1 MADDGIKKIT
11 LKNGKVRYRTVVDG
25 GYVPKTDK
33 ETGEVLTDPETG
45 ETLLTRKQ
53 ITITRDSKTE
63 VREERARIIH
73 QRSAGTLVLPS
84 SVTVAEL
91 IDMWLR
97 AATRD
102 VEVATKRSYEDAMRY
117 VRTHLGYKR
126 LQELSE
132 DDVESLIDWM
142 LTSAR
147 RRGGKPGTGVGER
160 TVSLTLGRLRA
171 ALNLAVRR
179 QLVTRNVA
187 EHVTIPRA
195 ARKEAKAKKKTY
207 IPWTQDEVQQ
217 FLAHVATDRL
227 YAVWLLSLIG
237 LRPAE
242 VAGLRWIDVDLGA
255 GTLKVETTRT
265 LVAGVVVEKDAKSG
279 AGERGLPLP
288 EIVWKALKAFRRR
301 QAKEQLAAG
310 EGWHG
315 SGRVACDELGRE
327 VKTDWLRRRA
337 YKAMET
343 GQVRKVRLYD
353 ARHACL
359 SWMANNGVPDV
370 VVSAWAGHADLSFTK
385 RVYVHSDPD
394 ALRAGSE
401 KLGELLG

>member
-1 MADDGIKKIT
+1 MSDGIKKIT
-11 LKNGKVRYRTVVDG
+11 LKNNKVRYRTVVDAG
-25 GYVPKTDK
+25 RDADGH
-33 ETGEVLTDPETG
+33 
-45 ETLLTRKQ
+45 RKQ
-53 ITITRDSKTE
+53 ITITRDTKTE
-63 VREERARIIH
+63 VKEERARIIS
-73 QRSAGTLVLPS
+73 QRAAGTFVAPNKTTVDTLV
-84 SVTVAEL
+84 E
-91 IDMWLR
+91 MWLK

-102 VEVATKRSYEDAMRY
+102 VELATKRSYEDAMRY
-117 VRTHLGYKR
+117 VQTHLGGKR
-126 LQELSE
+126 LQELTE

-179 QLVTRNVA
+179 QLVARNVA

-207 IPWTQDEVQQ
+207 IPWNEVEVQQ
-217 FLAHVATDRL
+217 FLAHVVPDRL
-227 YAVWLLSLIG
+227 HAVWLLSLIG

-242 VAGLRWIDVDLGA
+242 VAGLRWIDVDLEA

-288 EIVWKALKAFRRR
+288 EIVWKALRAFRRR
-301 QAKEQLAAG
+301 QIAEQLEAG
-310 EGWHG
+310 AGWHA
-315 SGRVACDELGRE
+315 SGRVACDELGRA

-343 GQVRKVRLYD
+343 AQVRRVRLYD

-370 VVSAWAGHADLSFTK
+370 VVSAWAGHADLGFTK
-385 RVYVHSDPD
+385 RIYVHSDPQ
-394 ALRAGSE
+394 ALKAGSE

>member
-1 MADDGIKKIT
+1 MSDGIKKIT
-11 LKNGKVRYRTVVDG
+11 LKNGKVRYRAVVDAG
-25 GYVPKTDK
+25 RDADGH
-33 ETGEVLTDPETG
+33 
-45 ETLLTRKQ
+45 RKQ
-53 ITITRDSKTE
+53 LTITRDTKTE
-63 VREERARIIH
+63 VKEERARIIS
-73 QRSAGTLVLPS
+73 QRAAGTFVAPNKLTVNYLVE
-84 SVTVAEL
+84 A
-91 IDMWLR
+91 WLKS
-97 AATRD
+97 ATRD
-102 VEVATKRSYEDAMRY
+102 VEAATKRSYEDAMRY
-117 VRTHLGYKR
+117 VQTHLGEKR
-126 LQELSE
+126 LQELTE

-179 QLVTRNVA
+179 QLVARNVA

-207 IPWTQDEVQQ
+207 IPWTLDEVQQ
-217 FLAHVATDRL
+217 FLGHVASDRL
-227 YAVWLLSLIG
+227 HAVWLLSLIG

-242 VAGLRWIDVDLGA
+242 VAGLRWIDVDLEA

-279 AGERGLPLP
+279 SGERGLPLP
-288 EIVWKALKAFRRR
+288 EIVWKSLRAFRRR
-301 QAKEQLAAG
+301 QIAEQLEAG
-310 EGWHG
+310 AGWHA
-315 SGRVACDELGRE
+315 SGRVACDELGRA

-343 GQVRKVRLYD
+343 AEVRKVRLYD

-370 VVSAWAGHADLSFTK
+370 VVSAWAGHADLGFTK
-385 RVYVHSDPD
+385 RIYVHSDPQ
-394 ALRAGSE
+394 ALKAGSD

>member
-1 MADDGIKKIT
+1 MSDGIKKIT
-11 LKNGKVRYRTVVDG
+11 LKNNKVRYRAVVDAG
-25 GYVPKTDK
+25 RDADGN
-33 ETGEVLTDPETG
+33 
-45 ETLLTRKQ
+45 RKQ
-53 ITITRDSKTE
+53 ITITRDTRTE
-63 VREERARIIH
+63 VKEERARIIS
-73 QRSAGTLVLPS
+73 QRAAGTFVAPNKLTVDTLV
-84 SVTVAEL
+84 E
-91 IDMWLR
+91 MWLK

-102 VEVATKRSYEDAMRY
+102 VELATKRSYEDAMRY
-117 VRTHLGYKR
+117 VQTHLGGKR
-126 LQELSE
+126 LQELTE

-147 RRGGKPGTGVGER
+147 RRGGRPGTGVGER

-179 QLVTRNVA
+179 QLVARNVA

-207 IPWTQDEVQQ
+207 IPWNEVEVQQ
-217 FLAHVATDRL
+217 FLAHVASDRL
-227 YAVWLLSLIG
+227 HAVWLLSLIG

-242 VAGLRWIDVDLGA
+242 VAGLRWIDVDLEA

-288 EIVWKALKAFRRR
+288 EIVWKALRAFRRR
-301 QAKEQLAAG
+301 QIAEQLEAG
-310 EGWHG
+310 AGWHA
-315 SGRVACDELGRE
+315 SGRVACDELGRA

-343 GQVRKVRLYD
+343 AQVRRVRLYD

-370 VVSAWAGHADLSFTK
+370 VVSAWAGHADLGFTK
-385 RVYVHSDPD
+385 RIYVHSDPQ
-394 ALRAGSE
+394 ALKAGSD

>member
-1 MADDGIKKIT
+1 MSDGIKKIT
-11 LKNGKVRYRTVVDG
+11 LRNNKVRYRAVVDAG
-25 GYVPKTDK
+25 RDADGH
-33 ETGEVLTDPETG
+33 
-45 ETLLTRKQ
+45 RKQ
-53 ITITRDSKTE
+53 ITITRDTKTE
-63 VREERARIIH
+63 VKEERARIIS
-73 QRSAGTLVLPS
+73 QRAAGTFVAPNKTTVDTLV
-84 SVTVAEL
+84 E
-91 IDMWLR
+91 MWLK

-102 VEVATKRSYEDAMRY
+102 VELATKRSYEDAMRY
-117 VRTHLGYKR
+117 VQTHLGGKR
-126 LQELSE
+126 LQELTE

-171 ALNLAVRR
+171 ALDLAVRR
-179 QLVTRNVA
+179 QLVARNVA

-207 IPWTQDEVQQ
+207 IPWNEVEVQQ

-227 YAVWLLSLIG
+227 HAVWLLSLIG

-242 VAGLRWIDVDLGA
+242 VAGLRWIDVDLEA

-288 EIVWKALKAFRRR
+288 EIVWKALRAFRRR
-301 QAKEQLAAG
+301 QIAEQLEAG
-310 EGWHG
+310 AGWHA
-315 SGRVACDELGRE
+315 SGRVACDELGRA

-343 GQVRKVRLYD
+343 AQVRRVRLYD

-370 VVSAWAGHADLSFTK
+370 VVSAWAGHADLGFTK
-385 RVYVHSDPD
+385 RIYVHSDPQ
-394 ALRAGSE
+394 ALKAGSE
-401 KLGELLG
+401 KLDELLG

>member
-1 MADDGIKKIT
+1 MSDGIKKIT
-11 LKNGKVRYRTVVDG
+11 LKNGKVRYRAVVDAG
-25 GYVPKTDK
+25 RDADGH
-33 ETGEVLTDPETG
+33 
-45 ETLLTRKQ
+45 RKQ
-53 ITITRDSKTE
+53 ITITKDTKTE
-63 VREERARIIH
+63 VKEERARIIS
-73 QRSAGTLVLPS
+73 QRAAGTFVAPNKLTVDTLV
-84 SVTVAEL
+84 E
-91 IDMWLR
+91 MWLK

-102 VEVATKRSYEDAMRY
+102 VELATKRSYEDAMRY
-117 VRTHLGYKR
+117 VQTHLGGKR
-126 LQELSE
+126 LQELTE

-179 QLVTRNVA
+179 QLVARNVA

-227 YAVWLLSLIG
+227 HAVWLLSLIG

-242 VAGLRWIDVDLGA
+242 VAGLRWIDVDLEA

-288 EIVWKALKAFRRR
+288 EIVWKALRAFRRR
-301 QAKEQLAAG
+301 QIAEQLEAG
-310 EGWHG
+310 SGWHA
-315 SGRVACDELGRE
+315 SGRVACDELGRA

-343 GQVRKVRLYD
+343 AEVRKVRLYD

-370 VVSAWAGHADLSFTK
+370 VVSAWAGHADLGFTK
-385 RVYVHSDPD
+385 RIYVHSDPQ

-401 KLGELLG
+401 KLDELLG

>member
-1 MADDGIKKIT
+1 MSDGIKKIT
-11 LKNGKVRYRTVVDG
+11 LKNNKVRYRAVVDAG
-25 GYVPKTDK
+25 RDADGH
-33 ETGEVLTDPETG
+33 
-45 ETLLTRKQ
+45 RKQ
-53 ITITRDSKTE
+53 ITITRDTRTE
-63 VREERARIIH
+63 VKEERARIIS
-73 QRSAGTLVLPS
+73 QRAAGTFVAPNKTTVDALV
-84 SVTVAEL
+84 E
-91 IDMWLR
+91 MWLK

-102 VEVATKRSYEDAMRY
+102 VELATKRSYEDAMRY
-117 VRTHLGYKR
+117 VQTHLGGKR
-126 LQELSE
+126 LQELTE

-179 QLVTRNVA
+179 QLVARNVA

-207 IPWTQDEVQQ
+207 IPWNEVEVQQ

-227 YAVWLLSLIG
+227 HAVWLLSLIG

-242 VAGLRWIDVDLGA
+242 VAGLRWIDVDLEA

-288 EIVWKALKAFRRR
+288 EIVWKALRAFRRR
-301 QAKEQLAAG
+301 QIAEQLEAG
-310 EGWHG
+310 AGWHA
-315 SGRVACDELGRE
+315 SGRVACDELGRA

-343 GQVRKVRLYD
+343 AQVRRVRLYD

-370 VVSAWAGHADLSFTK
+370 VVSAWAGHADLGFTK
-385 RVYVHSDPD
+385 RIYVHSDPQ
-394 ALRAGSE
+394 ALKAGSE